1 MQNDKKK
8 STYTKGQNTS
18 TTRVKWW
25 KNPTYTMTIIWL
37 QLKND
42 QSFVWHK
49 ITKISLHHKDD
60 QNTQN
65 DQNTLAHT
73 KLSKYTYIIKMTIIP
88 VYVQNDQHT
97 LIHAK
102 PKEPTH
108 SKISFYLWN
117 YQIPYVCSFSL
128 GETG

>member
-1 MQNDKKK
+1 MQNDKKILRI
-8 STYTKGQNTS
+8 QNTS

-25 KNPTYTMTIIWL
+25 KDPTYAITIIRL
-37 QLKND
+37 QVKNE
-42 QSFVWHK
+42 QSFVRHN

-60 QNTQN
+60 QNTQY
-65 DQNTLAHT
+65 DQNTLAHA
-73 KLSKYTYIIKMTIIP
+73 KWSKYTYVIKMTIIP

-102 PKEPTH
+102 TKEATH

-117 YQIPYVCSFSL
+117 YQIPYLCSFSP